1 MRLISFPV
9 KDVKEVTIRTLWE
22 PPSSFCFLLLLSPKP
37 QHQALLVPHW
47 PSPSQSSPGD
57 AWSQLG
63 RDTEPG
69 GQSWTGTGTSG
80 KPSAPVGIQY
90 QLTFL
95 LGWCHH
101 CHLIHSGNGLGRLLF
116 WVRQCRGEGN
126 ILILKAWHVWYFL
139 FRFHLSNLSIGE
151 FQVAPVQ
158 IIWDFS
164 SFLSCQHQKLAQ
176 SYCVGGFLVSLRSSE
191 FGA

>member
-22 PPSSFCFLLLLSPKP
+22 PPSSFRFLLLLSPKP

-80 KPSAPVGIQY
+80 KPSAPVGIP
-90 QLTFL
+90 T
-95 LGWCHH
+95 H
-101 CHLIHSGNGLGRLLF
+101 IS
-116 WVRQCRGEGN
+116 
-126 ILILKAWHVWYFL
+126 
-139 FRFHLSNLSIGE
+139 
-151 FQVAPVQ
+151 
-158 IIWDFS
+158 
-164 SFLSCQHQKLAQ
+164 
-176 SYCVGGFLVSLRSSE
+176 VGLVSSLDSFRKRFGTITLLSPSMPWRGKHFDSE
-191 FGA
+191 KLGMCGIFCSGFIWVTSQLVNSKLHQFRLFEIFRPF